1 MSLEESMELVIY
13 AFKNGKQGDIF
24 VQKSGA
30 STIETLVLSLKQIFQ
45 AKNKIKIEKKI
56 IAIGGVGISPES
68 DEKLDLYILSHSKK
82 TENDIGFLATAS
94 KDDEEKIN
102 KFYKRFENVSSE
114 LSHFNLCSKID
125 GFIADAN
132 KEREVTGAGNC
143 NAHKTHLVGVLT
155 LTSPFTITPQT
166 YGLNFKFNL
175 TGQGVQ
181 FVDTTGTA
189 DGIPDEFGSAPFSGT
204 FEVLNQD

>member
-1 MSLEESMELVIY
+1 MLYARSATPPSNRKRNASVVPSNTYGTRTTPTRLLHLSSTCSHAEQDGRDYPSDSMEL
-13 AFKNGKQGDIF
+13 
-24 VQKSGA
+24 
-30 STIETLVLSLKQIFQ
+30 
-45 AKNKIKIEKKI
+45 
-56 IAIGGVGISPES
+56 
-68 DEKLDLYILSHSKK
+68 
-82 TENDIGFLATAS
+82 
-94 KDDEEKIN
+94 
-102 KFYKRFENVSSE
+102 
-114 LSHFNLCSKID
+114 
-125 GFIADAN
+125 
-132 KEREVTGAGNC
+132 

-189 DGIPDEFGSAPFSGT
+189 DGVPDEFGSAPFSGT